1 MHRLL
6 LGLLAVA
13 LLVAAP
19 GARAD
24 EDDEPITVPFED
36 MTDEEWEEIEA
47 RQIAFQIAWMQ
58 WQVYDDLTCVFQ
70 HAYDGRLEAWRTAVE
85 AWNRDPSLPDP
96 GPRPAV
102 QGLPPRPSVDRP
114 GAMPPFQ
121 GCGL

>member
-13 LLVAAP
+13 LLLAAP
-19 GARAD
+19 AARAD

-58 WQVYDDLTCVFQ
+58 WQLRRSDLRVP
-70 HAYDGRLEAWRTAVE
+70 ARLRVSPAPVGGSSGGDAAV
-85 AWNRDPSLPDP
+85 
-96 GPRPAV
+96 
-102 QGLPPRPSVDRP
+102 
-114 GAMPPFQ
+114 Q